1 MRILRLCSS
10 KLKLWFKII
19 IIIFFVVDLAW
30 AHWKLLFPHLAV
42 ICLPT
47 VWWFLSLY
55 FFLPL
60 AGDSIDRENKYDK
73 NNLWISNMHQTQ
85 KPHPRIQKKSTLR
98 KMSHV
103 WSAAVAVEGDYNN
116 SIRNIYIWVY
126 SIYIYSG
133 CSLCKFGLKNNNDN
147 TMLWYNVIIP
157 LQHAR
162 RHRHT
167 LSYNRITNGR
177 FRLQV

>member
-1 MRILRLCSS
+1 MFFKTKIMIQNYYYFFFCSWS
-10 KLKLWFKII
+10 GVGSLETPISPSGC
-19 IIIFFVVDLAW
+19 DLV
-30 AHWKLLFPHLAV
+30 AHSLM
-42 ICLPT
+42 IS
-47 VWWFLSLY
+47 LSI

-60 AGDSIDRENKYDK
+60 AGDSIDRENKYEK

-85 KPHPRIQKKSTLR
+85 KPHPHIQKKSTLR

-133 CSLCKFGLKNNNDN
+133 CSLCKFGLENNNDN
-147 TMLWYNVIIP
+147 SMLWYNVIIP

>member
-1 MRILRLCSS
+1 MRILRLCFS
-10 KLKLWFKII
+10 KQKLWFKII
-19 IIIFFVVDLAW
+19 IFFFFCSWSGVGSLETPISPSGCDLV
-30 AHWKLLFPHLAV
+30 AHSLM
-42 ICLPT
+42 IS
-47 VWWFLSLY
+47 LSI

-60 AGDSIDRENKYDK
+60 AGDSIDRENKYEK

-85 KPHPRIQKKSTLR
+85 SLTLTSKKVHS
-98 KMSHV
+98 KEMSHV

-133 CSLCKFGLKNNNDN
+133 CSLCKFGLENNNDN
-147 TMLWYNVIIP
+147 SMLWYNVIIP